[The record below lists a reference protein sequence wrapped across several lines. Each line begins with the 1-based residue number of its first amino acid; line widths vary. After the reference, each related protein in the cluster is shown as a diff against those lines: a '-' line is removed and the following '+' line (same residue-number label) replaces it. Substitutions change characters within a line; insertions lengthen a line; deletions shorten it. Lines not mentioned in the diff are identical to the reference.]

1 MGALVGW
8 AAMAGCGNTTDPS
21 LDAPDTQTLNTLLK
35 EAHVGDTIR
44 LTGQSYT
51 GPLVIPPGVTL
62 DGRGEA
68 RVFSRGSS
76 NEPAAPALQIEG
88 GPRDQ
93 PTTVVGLQIESEG
106 LAVLV
111 SGPGSL
117 VMDSVTIE
125 TQAVGGMFVED
136 LDVLTLN
143 AVTLTGSVTE
153 DDLGLLTQTNLDP
166 VQFPVAGVVVARV
179 AEVSWSAV
187 NIAQFAGFGA
197 VFKDSSGRWDGGG
210 VSRWVGTGVLVEG
223 GELTTTALQLSD
235 TLSSSELTVKP
246 NAIAAT
252 ADCRLTT
259 QSVVVSNIRDGIGL
273 LQDNAFTTHT
283 DLTVLGAGRAGLWI
297 QNSGTATQLA
307 LTLTSSDD
315 NPDGNVIE
323 NGQGIGIYMNNI
335 QGVSLQNLRVA
346 NTQERPLLRNN
357 QPEQVADGLQMI
369 GISGAIQLS
378 EVNLS
383 GNARVGALL
392 DGSAGDG
399 DEAPTFDL
407 NQVQIEGG
415 MLSPMLLSQAY
426 GVIIQNNSG
435 GQIDETAIVG
445 ENGFRV
451 TSDTLE
457 NRDEEARSTNL
468 TLELP
473 SPLRVSSFGAL
484 VGDGDLNSTLS
495 SGTIDGISIV
505 GENGF

>member
-1 MGALVGW
+1 
-8 AAMAGCGNTTDPS
+8 
-21 LDAPDTQTLNTLLK
+21 
-35 EAHVGDTIR
+35 
-44 LTGQSYT
+44 
-51 GPLVIPPGVTL
+51 
-62 DGRGEA
+62 
-68 RVFSRGSS
+68 
-76 NEPAAPALQIEG
+76 
-88 GPRDQ
+88 
-93 PTTVVGLQIESEG
+93 
-106 LAVLV
+106 
-111 SGPGSL
+111 
-117 VMDSVTIE
+117 
-125 TQAVGGMFVED
+125 
-136 LDVLTLN
+136 
-143 AVTLTGSVTE
+143 
-153 DDLGLLTQTNLDP
+153 
-166 VQFPVAGVVVARV
+166 
-179 AEVSWSAV
+179 VSWSAV